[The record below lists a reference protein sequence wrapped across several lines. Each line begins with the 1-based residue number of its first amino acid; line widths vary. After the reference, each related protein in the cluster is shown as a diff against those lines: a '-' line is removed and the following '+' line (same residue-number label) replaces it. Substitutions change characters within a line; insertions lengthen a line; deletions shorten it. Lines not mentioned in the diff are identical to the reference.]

1 MAGRKREWPR
11 TPGAPT
17 VVAVRALVPLI
28 AILLT
33 AACGSDRPP
42 LQVASDDTGAGTDA
56 PRVAG
61 PPDAGSRTGHGNDLQ
76 AQFAQPARGLTRVP
90 EIDRSPPLAMLRLD
104 AGASQPIVHASPV
117 RRPRRPTVTL
127 VRPAITATALIRD
140 ADGGTGRIRVSILY
154 ATRCGDTDR
163 QHAAYFPPAQIQ
175 NIRVA
180 PGTRIPVQR
189 TRRAHVRFP
198 EGCEVLGKA
207 FAEATN
213 ASGLESF
220 SDPIWF
226 TYTPPD

>member
-1 MAGRKREWPR
+1 M
-11 TPGAPT
+11 
-17 VVAVRALVPLI
+17 RALVPLVT
-28 AILLT
+28 ILLF
-33 AACGSDRPP
+33 AACGGDRPP
-42 LQVASDDTGAGTDA
+42 LQIASDDTGAGTDA

-61 PPDAGSRTGHGNDLQ
+61 PPDAGSRTGHGADLD
-76 AQFAQPARGLTRVP
+76 AQFSQPARGRIEVP
-90 EIDRSPPLAMLRLD
+90 KTDRSPPLAMLRLE

-140 ADGGTGRIRVSILY
+140 ADGGTGRIRVSVVY

-163 QHAAYFPPAQIQ
+163 QHAAFFPPAQIQ

-180 PGTRIPVQR
+180 PGVRVPVQR
-189 TRRAHVRFP
+189 TRRAQVRFP
-198 EGCEVLGKA
+198 EGCEVLGKV

-226 TYTPPD
+226 AYKPGL